1 MDEEEIFLKAIE
13 ISPVSDRAVFLTK
26 ACGDD
31 VALRNRVE
39 SLIRSHEAAGVFLQP
54 TVSPQNDGMVSA
66 GLAGSDPTHVS
77 YFGNYEILGL
87 VARGGMG
94 VVYRARQ
101 VNLNRIVALKM
112 ILAGQLATS
121 NEIRRF
127 QTEAEA
133 AARLDHPNIVP
144 IYETGEHNNL
154 HYFSMAYVEGESL
167 AKKLQSGP
175 LAPAEA
181 AGMVATVAA
190 AVQYAHEK
198 GVIHRDLKP
207 ANILI
212 DHDGIPHITD
222 FGLARRTE
230 SDHSLTGTGQVLGTP
245 GYMAPEQAQGGAKVS
260 AGADIYALGAILY
273 ALLTGRPPFQSDN
286 PIDTMLQ
293 TVNNEVVSPRLL
305 NPRVSPDL
313 EAIVL
318 KALAKRPGQRFA
330 SAAEFREEV
339 LRYLSGQPILT
350 RRLYRWRKL
359 IHTSIPARLTL
370 ADTCCFTGAIALLV
384 ALLLP
389 IVHFS
394 GRGDHLIRCAPASVP
409 ILIAGATVTLMS
421 AAASCYRLNLVVAV
435 WLSCVVPFAL
445 TAVSS
450 LIAESERNHQGLIE
464 RGERYWAEYFIIGNW
479 GIAGVACL
487 TGGLLAVLVGAVSGY
502 ISQQDRGD
510 SPSHWRPRQIVA
522 AVATIILA
530 VSPAVPLFQT
540 AGTLFGD
547 SYKFSRSLLENSTAV
562 SAAVLAFAGL
572 AAFVVGRSFLSV
584 PIAPA
589 VLAAVVVGLSMKSTG
604 VGETYV
610 TSVGF
615 LSVFGP
621 CCVLALIAVLDLFA
635 SQPNDGPADIRHRN
649 STPIAV
655 ILSRGMFLA
664 SAAIWAGFAMILWQ
678 VPNAEMADIS
688 LPSFQLLAAG
698 AAILRA
704 ILADRSIRPFR
715 TLTLLR
721 LPISF
726 ISLNLLVGL
735 STIYTI
741 MCFTAI
747 QETDGGILPLAA
759 GLSYVA
765 AAAIDSGRI
774 RPRWIVWL
782 LLVCVSL
789 AIIFLVRVAFEDT
802 RSVVVGFLL
811 TGLAAV
817 HIWLLWA
824 ERVLR
829 QSLPAKAGPAAT
841 HPD

>member
-1 MDEEEIFLKAIE
+1 MDEEEIFLNAIE
-13 ISPVSDRAVFLTK
+13 ILSVSDRAVFLTK

-39 SLIRSHEAAGVFLQP
+39 SLIRSHEAAGTFLQP
-54 TVSPQNDGMVSA
+54 TVSPQDDGMVAA
-66 GLAGSDPTHVS
+66 GLAAGDPTHVS

-101 VNLNRIVALKM
+101 MNLNRIVALKM
-112 ILAGQLATS
+112 ILTGQLATS
-121 NEIRRF
+121 NEIQRF

-133 AARLDHPNIVP
+133 AAWLDHPSIVP
-144 IYETGEHNNL
+144 IYETGEYNKL
-154 HYFSMAYVEGESL
+154 HYFSMGYVEGESL

-181 AGMVATVAA
+181 AAMVATIAD

-212 DHDGIPHITD
+212 DHDGKPHITD

-245 GYMAPEQAQGGAKVS
+245 GYMAPEQARSAAKVS
-260 AGADIYALGAILY
+260 AAADIYALGAILY

-293 TVNNEVVSPRLL
+293 TVNNDVVSPRLL
-305 NPRVSPDL
+305 NPRVAPDL

-318 KALAKRPGQRFA
+318 KALAKQPGQRFA

-359 IHTSIPARLTL
+359 IHTSIPASMTL
-370 ADTCCFTGAIALLV
+370 ADILCLTGSTALLV
-384 ALLLP
+384 AMLVP
-389 IVHFS
+389 IVHF
-394 GRGDHLIRCAPASVP
+394 GDREDYLIRCAPTSVP
-409 ILIAGATVTLMS
+409 ILIVGATVALIS
-421 AAASCYRLNLVVAV
+421 AAASCYRLTLVVSIWMACTV
-435 WLSCVVPFAL
+435 LFAF
-445 TAVSS
+445 TEVSS
-450 LIAESERNHQGLIE
+450 
-464 RGERYWAEYFIIGNW
+464 YWAKYFDIGNW

-487 TGGLLAVLVGAVSGY
+487 TGGLLAVFVGAVSGY
-502 ISQQDRGD
+502 IRQQDRGD
-510 SPSHWRPRQIVA
+510 SPLRWRPRQISA
-522 AVATIILA
+522 AVATTILA

-540 AGTLFGD
+540 DGTLYGE
-547 SYKFSRSLLENSTAV
+547 SYHVSKSLLENSTAV

-584 PIAPA
+584 LIAPA
-589 VLAAVVVGLSMKSTG
+589 VLAAAVVGLNMKSTS
-604 VGETYV
+604 VGETSV
-610 TSVGF
+610 TTLGF

-621 CCVLALIAVLDLFA
+621 CCVLALVAGLDVVA
-635 SQPNDGPADIRHRN
+635 WQQNDGPADIRHRN

-664 SAAIWAGFAMILWQ
+664 SAAIWAGLAIILWEFAR
-678 VPNAEMADIS
+678 AEMPGIS
-688 LPSFQLLAAG
+688 LLSIPLLLAG

-704 ILADRSIRPFR
+704 VLTDRSIGSFL
-715 TLTLLR
+715 TLTVQR
-721 LPISF
+721 LTILF
-726 ISLNLLVGL
+726 ICLNLLVGL
-735 STIYTI
+735 STIYTA
-741 MCFTAI
+741 MCFAAI
-747 QETDGGILPLAA
+747 QEIAGVALPMAA

-765 AAAIDSGRI
+765 AAAIDCGRI
-774 RPRWIVWL
+774 RPQWIVWL

-789 AIIFLVRVAFEDT
+789 AIIFLVIFLVLGAFEDT
-802 RSVVVGFLL
+802 TSVVVGFFL

-824 ERVLR
+824 ECVLR
-829 QSLPAKAGPAAT
+829 GSAKCQSLL
-841 HPD
+841 